1 MATDLLG
8 ALQEAWAADGALASA
23 GLGTL
28 HSGVDPEDGYP
39 YAVAT
44 DLGGR
49 KPMRNF
55 GKGQIHEKL
64 YRFNIYDDDEVGAK
78 TLGIAVRTFL
88 ESLMATP
95 PTFDDGRLMDS
106 HQNGDVLAL
115 PRPRRPGTEGQPFI
129 WINSF
134 VWTFRI
140 SRDRAT

>member
-1 MATDLLG
+1 VANDLIS

-23 GLGTL
+23 GIGILNN
-28 HSGVDPEDGYP
+28 GVEPEGGYP

-49 KPMRNF
+49 KPMRTF
-55 GKGQIHEKL
+55 GKGQIHENH
-64 YRFNIYDDDEVGAK
+64 YRINIYDDDEGMAK

-88 ESLMATP
+88 ESLKATP

-134 VWTFRI
+134 VWTFKI
-140 SRDRAT
+140 SRDRAS